1 MFFIYTSSSLAFH
14 SIKNSLLGKY
24 KKSLI
29 NSAHTLEALNL
40 KNGII
45 IIDDN
50 ELSHKNVLDFLAHA
64 DLSRVLVF
72 INELRGKDIIKIA
85 NLGIKHMLSYRS
97 IEKNLL
103 EAIVELKKNQ
113 SYFSEDIKVILLKS
127 LGQDHLTSYHLTNKE
142 KEIISLLGQ
151 GFSSVEVGAALNI
164 SHLTVNV
171 HRSNIKRKLSIS
183 NNSHF
188 IKYCSDTHIH

>member
-14 SIKNSLLGKY
+14 SIKNSLLDKY
-24 KKSLI
+24 KESHI
-29 NSAHTLEALNL
+29 NCADTLEAINL

-50 ELSHKNVLDFLAHA
+50 ELSHKNVLYFLAHA

-72 INELRGKDIIKIA
+72 INELREKDIIKIA
-85 NLGIKHMLSYRS
+85 NLGINHMLSYHS

-103 EAIVELKKNQ
+103 EAIIELKKNQ
-113 SYFSEDIKVILLKS
+113 PYFSEDIKVILLNS

-151 GFSSVEVGAALNI
+151 GFSSVEVGAALDI